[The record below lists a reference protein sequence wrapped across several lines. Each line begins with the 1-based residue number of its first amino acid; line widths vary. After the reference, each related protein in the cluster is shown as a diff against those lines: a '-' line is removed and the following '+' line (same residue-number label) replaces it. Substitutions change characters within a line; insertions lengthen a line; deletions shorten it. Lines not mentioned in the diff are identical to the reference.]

1 MNFAT
6 IKYYDISNGPGVRT
20 SLYVS
25 GCTHHCK
32 NCFNPMTWDFA
43 YGEPFTREVEEQIVQ
58 NCAPDYIA
66 GLTLLGGEPME
77 PDNQRALLP
86 FIRRF
91 REQYPHKTI
100 WCYSGYTYEELTGAV
115 PSRCRCEAT
124 DAFLALVDVLIDGEF
139 VQALYDISLRFRG
152 SSNQRLIDMPQS
164 LAQGNVVL
172 WEDDPIFAT
181 HDLK

>member
-43 YGEPFTREVEEQIVQ
+43 YGEPFTCEVEDQIMQ

-66 GLTLLGGEPME
+66 GLTDSYAVHLFMQIFVPPVGVMV
-77 PDNQRALLP
+77 PDVHR
-86 FIRRF
+86 
-91 REQYPHKTI
+91 
-100 WCYSGYTYEELTGAV
+100 
-115 PSRCRCEAT
+115 
-124 DAFLALVDVLIDGEF
+124 
-139 VQALYDISLRFRG
+139 
-152 SSNQRLIDMPQS
+152 
-164 LAQGNVVL
+164 
-172 WEDDPIFAT
+172 
-181 HDLK
+181 